1 MLSYNPWLTLHIS
14 YFESLGIPT
23 PASQDSGKA
32 RIWPVL
38 SRNKEERNQILV
50 YTRNQAPPNLPLS
63 IRVTGPPGERWTQD
77 STRKDLILRLEAEL
91 EEKVLRYKLA
101 IKDNLHLEWC
111 WNAEPGRGGMEC
123 TILAHIHTGSSALS
137 VQNKRHLHWKEAESI
152 SVMNN
157 DMGGAVVAHNLLL
170 KKDLACSDHLAH
182 KQRMASILASPQAAR
197 KKRFVKLD
205 WGNLE
210 ADLPGGTSPA
220 AHPTPPGRTTH
231 HNPGS
236 NQEIEGL
243 GGLTFSP
250 GPSFPPSEPAGGLSY
265 HNTGP
270 AQGRNMGSIGHQTA
284 QGYPYHV

>member
-1 MLSYNPWLTLHIS
+1 LSYNPWLTLHIS
-14 YFESLGIPT
+14 YFESLEIPT

-63 IRVTGPPGERWTQD
+63 IRVIGPPGERWTQD
-77 STRKDLILRLEAEL
+77 SARKDLILWLEAEL

-270 AQGRNMGSIGHQTA
+270 TQGRNMGSIGHQTA